1 MKKYKLNIILL
12 VIISFVVLFFS
23 LKDNF
28 SDAINYFIRLNYFW
42 IIIAIFF
49 YLLNV
54 FFQSLSQFRFLREVK
69 EDYTFLSCFKLM
81 IMAMFFNGI
90 TPFSSGGQPFE
101 VYLLNKEGIKV
112 SDSANALLQNF
123 ITYQFSL
130 IFIGTL
136 ALVLNSFLNIIPSNL
151 VLKNVVIIGYIINV
165 TVMLIIILFSRGKKL
180 NTKIFTK
187 VFNFIFKLKIIKN
200 REEKK
205 IKAEKLLDDFYNST
219 AIMKNNFKNTL
230 LSIFYNIL
238 SLVCLYIIPVF
249 VFLALNKNMSFR
261 DSFVASA
268 YTFLIGSFVPI
279 PGGSGGLEY
288 AFIDFF
294 KSFYKGG
301 LLSASM
307 LLWRLITYYVG
318 IIIGGI
324 TLITYRKKE

>member
-28 SDAINYFIRLNYFW
+28 SDAINYFIHLNYFW

-49 YLLNV
+49 YILNV

-165 TVMLIIILFSRGKKL
+165 TVMLIIILFL
-180 NTKIFTK
+180 N
-187 VFNFIFKLKIIKN
+187 
-200 REEKK
+200 
-205 IKAEKLLDDFYNST
+205 
-219 AIMKNNFKNTL
+219 
-230 LSIFYNIL
+230 
-238 SLVCLYIIPVF
+238 
-249 VFLALNKNMSFR
+249 
-261 DSFVASA
+261 
-268 YTFLIGSFVPI
+268 
-279 PGGSGGLEY
+279 
-288 AFIDFF
+288 
-294 KSFYKGG
+294 
-301 LLSASM
+301 
-307 LLWRLITYYVG
+307 
-318 IIIGGI
+318 
-324 TLITYRKKE
+324 

>member
-28 SDAINYFIRLNYFW
+28 SDAINYFIHLNYFW

>member
-12 VIISFVVLFFS
+12 LIISFVVLFFS

>member
-12 VIISFVVLFFS
+12 VLISFVVLFFS

-28 SDAINYFIRLNYFW
+28 NDAINYFIHLNYFW

-69 EDYTFLSCFKLM
+69 EDYTFLSCYKLM
-81 IMAMFFNGI
+81 LMAMFFNGI

-101 VYLLNKEGIKV
+101 MYLLNKEGIKV

-130 IFIGTL
+130 IFIGTV
-136 ALVLNSFLNIIPSNL
+136 ALILNSFLNIIPSNL

-165 TVMLIIILFSRGKKL
+165 TVMLIIVLFSRGRKL
-180 NTKIFTK
+180 NTKIFNK
-187 VFNFIFKLKIIKN
+187 IFNFVFKLKIIKN

-205 IKAEKLLDDFYNST
+205 AKAEKLLDDFYNST
-219 AIMKNNFKNTL
+219 AIMKNNFKNTV
-230 LSIFYNIL
+230 LSVIYNSL
-238 SLVCLYIIPVF
+238 SLISLYIIPVF
-249 VFLALNKNMSFR
+249 VFLALGKSLSFR

-288 AFIDFF
+288 AYIDFF
-294 KSFYKGG
+294 KAFFKGG

-307 LLWRLITYYVG
+307 LLWRIITYYVG